1 MSAVPVRARI
11 YHVSRRADALLAELG
26 EACQQTLKLLAQLE
40 MPGLNERQI
49 DDLLGELSALIVH
62 LHEHT
67 RGLDK
72 IIDNNPRTSRD
83 SKG

>member
-1 MSAVPVRARI
+1 MSAVPVHAKAYRL
-11 YHVSRRADALLAELG
+11 SRRADALLAELG
-26 EACQQTLKLLAQLE
+26 EGCQQTLKLLARLE
-40 MPGLNERQI
+40 MPGLNERQM

-72 IIDNNPRTSRD
+72 IIDKGPRTSRD

>member
-1 MSAVPVRARI
+1 MSAVPVRAKAYR
-11 YHVSRRADALLAELG
+11 VSRRADVLLGELG
-26 EACQQTLKLLAQLE
+26 DACQKTLKLLAQLE

-72 IIDNNPRTSRD
+72 IIDKNPRTSRD